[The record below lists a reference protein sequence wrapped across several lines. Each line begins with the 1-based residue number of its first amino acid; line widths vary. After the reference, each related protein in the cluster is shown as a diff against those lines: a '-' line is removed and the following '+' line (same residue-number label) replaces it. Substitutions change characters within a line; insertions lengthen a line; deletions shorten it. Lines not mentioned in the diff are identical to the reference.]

1 LRRGR
6 RPYQG
11 GRFAAKA
18 AHADYTVDL
27 DERPPK
33 KMWNE
38 SQTRRAAHAI
48 LIETWMIKHLMTSFA
63 HFT

>member
-1 LRRGR
+1 
-6 RPYQG
+6 
-11 GRFAAKA
+11 
-18 AHADYTVDL
+18 
-27 DERPPK
+27 
-33 KMWNE
+33 MWNE